1 MCGVRRAL
9 GRSPTAK
16 CQESPSTDGKPGAA
30 AAPFA
35 MAAKPPRPLL
45 RTQREV
51 DALYDCL
58 QLIQTQLQTL
68 GIPFL
73 LIAGSLLGSLRS
85 RSFLF
90 SDDDIDLAVFEAD
103 YPRVLSLLPSALQPH
118 AIFTRRPFPA
128 ADRVRPRCCTQVWVD
143 LFVLRRYDSLD
154 AVRAVVERKDNG
166 ALQPEAATAALL
178 REVAECAPVAG
189 QRWPLW
195 HYDTRLALQLWPRE
209 FLTGAELF
217 PLRPR
222 PFGHLTVPS
231 PARAAAHLLRAY
243 GPRCF
248 QEWVLAVQHG
258 AFHRETA
265 ARLAALGI
273 AASGEGLGPPRA
285 LEDAQLAPIT
295 HSRHRAPP
303 TPPAA
308 LRAALEAELAEEA
321 QWGGAPGQDPQL
333 WPPASA
339 AAGGEEGGAAPPC
352 TRLGVALALATR
364 SAPTPLRFTPELLGV
379 LEPHV
384 AKARA
389 ARAAGRSYGAAQLL
403 PAALALESCGAYD
416 ARAHPLAA
424 ALAAALGLQAG
435 GEESL
440 FSLHAQVQGAGGK
453 HACTA
458 RLRDAGVRSGFVSAF
473 DRFVRAAA
481 LPHLARLVGRNG
493 GAPRAARVQAFP
505 SLRFIC
511 PGEFSLGVHC
521 DTFYSH
527 SPHSVNIVVPLT
539 PRGRAGPA
547 GLYCE
552 SQPGK
557 EDWHAIGDDG
567 EGSFATFHGG
577 QCLHFTGENPL
588 VGTGTRVSLDFRVLW
603 GEGECGGTDRYQEGG
618 FYCRWVEGAGGEW
631 ERVEPLPHPDFRVG
645 YPFVGVKA
653 MAGEPPLGA
662 L

>member
-1 MCGVRRAL
+1 M
-9 GRSPTAK
+9 
-16 CQESPSTDGKPGAA
+16 AA
-30 AAPFA
+30 AK
-35 MAAKPPRPLL
+35 AAKPPRPLL
-45 RTQREV
+45 RTTREV

-58 QLIQTQLQTL
+58 QLIQTQLQAL

-90 SDDDIDLAVFEAD
+90 SDDDIDIAIFEAD
-103 YPRVLSLLPSALQPH
+103 YPLLLSQLPAALQPH
-118 AIFTRRPFPA
+118 AVFTRRPFPA
-128 ADRVRPRCCTQVWVD
+128 ADRIRPRCCTQVWVD
-143 LFVLRRYDSLD
+143 LFVLRRYDTLD
-154 AVRAVVERKDNG
+154 AVRAVVERKENG

-217 PLRPR
+217 PLRLR
-222 PFGHLTVPS
+222 PFGHLTVPT

-258 AFHRETA
+258 AFHKETA

-273 AASGEGLGPPRA
+273 AACGEGFGPPRA

-295 HSRHRAPP
+295 HSRHRAAPP
-303 TPPAA
+303 APPPAA

-321 QWGGAPGQDPQL
+321 QWDGAPGQDPAL
-333 WPPASA
+333 WPPAAA
-339 AAGGEEGGAAPPC
+339 AAGGGALPC
-352 TRLGVALALATR
+352 ARLGVALALATC

-389 ARAAGRSYGAAQLL
+389 ARAAARTAPQLL
-403 PAALALESCGAYD
+403 PAALAQESEGAYC

-440 FSLHAQVQGAGGK
+440 FSLHAHAQMQGLGGGK

-458 RLRDAGVRSGFVSAF
+458 RLRDAGVRSGFVAAF
-473 DRFVRAAA
+473 DGFVRCVA
-481 LPHLARLVGRNG
+481 LPHLARLVGAGGG
-493 GAPRAARVQAFP
+493 GATPHSARVQAFP
-505 SLRFIC
+505 SLRCIL

-521 DTFYSH
+521 DTYYSH
-527 SPHSVNIVVPLT
+527 SPCSLNIVVPLT

-552 SQPGK
+552 SQPGR
-557 EDWHAIGDDG
+557 EDWHAIGDGG

-577 QCLHFTGENPL
+577 QCLHFTGENPP

-603 GEGECGGTDRYQEGG
+603 GEGDFGMDRYQEGG

-631 ERVEPLPHPDFRVG
+631 ERVEPLPEPDYRVG
-645 YPFVGVKA
+645 YPFAGVKGSG
-653 MAGEPPLGA
+653 AGGK
-662 L
+662 